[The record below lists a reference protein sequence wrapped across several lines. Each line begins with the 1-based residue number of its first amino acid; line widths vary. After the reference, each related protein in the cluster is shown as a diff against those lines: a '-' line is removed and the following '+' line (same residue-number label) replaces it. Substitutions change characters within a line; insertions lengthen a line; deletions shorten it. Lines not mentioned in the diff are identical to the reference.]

1 MPSTQT
7 KLSLVDTLDLIP
19 GLASI
24 LTAGLVSVVTGLFRG
39 HKDAPSFHLHVAY
52 AILRRATARLTPLQL
67 QFVSP
72 LTNVVYEH
80 YARSASV
87 RPDTVALDA
96 GAYGHWVGSR
106 DAENVLIWYHGG
118 GFCLPA
124 NKAYFDFLQH
134 LVTCS
139 RASSQDLAI
148 FVLTYS
154 LAPAANHPTQLK
166 QAVSALRHVLA
177 SRAPSNVLLGG
188 DSAGGNL
195 VMGVLSHLAHR
206 HEAIPALEVA
216 EPLAGAV
223 CIAPWTLLG
232 EDHSQREIYEG
243 GDLITPGVDGPWS
256 AAFLGGADKDFFTSV
271 STAPRS
277 WLAAFPVRR
286 MLILGGGNEIML
298 PAIEELA
305 ENLKA
310 VLPNVEFFVGYREA
324 HVAPIYNLYVGDS
337 TETQQG
343 KKLKAWLR
351 ETL

>member
-80 YARSASV
+80 YARSASI

-106 DAENVLIWYHGG
+106 DAENVLIWYH
-118 GFCLPA
+118 
-124 NKAYFDFLQH
+124 
-134 LVTCS
+134 
-139 RASSQDLAI
+139 DLAI